1 MLLSEKS
8 VRCPGS
14 AWGRG
19 RNEGAAVSRWGTAVV
34 VVEMVRGCCRYAM
47 WPWVMVVAV
56 MSQEAVMGACMV
68 RGNGDVRGQC
78 YMGRWADGR
87 LRGVLAVVGCWG
99 WVVTGGTMD
108 GLKGM
113 W

>member
-1 MLLSEKS
+1 M
-8 VRCPGS
+8 
-14 AWGRG
+14 
-19 RNEGAAVSRWGTAVV
+19 V
-34 VVEMVRGCCRYAM
+34 VVEMVRG
-47 WPWVMVVAV
+47 
-56 MSQEAVMGACMV
+56 
-68 RGNGDVRGQC
+68 NGGVRGQS

>member
-1 MLLSEKS
+1 MLS
-8 VRCPGS
+8 VCDVAMGD
-14 AWGRG
+14 GCCG
-19 RNEGAAVSRWGTAVV
+19 DVSRGSD
-34 VVEMVRGCCRYAM
+34 GGLH
-47 WPWVMVVAV
+47 
-56 MSQEAVMGACMV
+56 GA
-68 RGNGDVRGQC
+68 GDGGVRGQS

-113 W
+113 WLWRF